1 MRLFGNIDRLLGN
14 GRLIDNTITSVELA
28 PTCCSSPQFPI
39 YRWPNIPSDLMQ
51 GVTHVPARQF
61 RLYSRQFHFLSH
73 QPRKGKKEASSG
85 DTFPEE
91 AS

>member
-1 MRLFGNIDRLLGN
+1 
-14 GRLIDNTITSVELA
+14 
-28 PTCCSSPQFPI
+28 
-39 YRWPNIPSDLMQ
+39 MQ